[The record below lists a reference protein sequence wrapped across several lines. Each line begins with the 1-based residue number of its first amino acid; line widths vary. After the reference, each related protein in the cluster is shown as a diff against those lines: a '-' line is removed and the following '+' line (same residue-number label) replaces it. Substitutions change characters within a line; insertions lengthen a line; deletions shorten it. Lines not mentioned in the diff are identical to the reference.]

1 MIDIRAV
8 VKADIEDLKVVLNSI
23 ELFPAEML
31 EDMIADYLNNSES
44 QDIQLTACIDNKPI
58 AIAYCTPEK
67 LTEGKH
73 NLFAIGIIND
83 IQGKDIGSLMMNH
96 LEDGLKNLGARILIG
111 DNSGTDQFKAARN
124 FYKKLNYTQVATI
137 KDCFGRRRR

>member
-44 QDIQLTACIDNKPI
+44 QDI
-58 AIAYCTPEK
+58 
-67 LTEGKH
+67 
-73 NLFAIGIIND
+73 
-83 IQGKDIGSLMMNH
+83 
-96 LEDGLKNLGARILIG
+96 
-111 DNSGTDQFKAARN
+111 
-124 FYKKLNYTQVATI
+124 
-137 KDCFGRRRR
+137 